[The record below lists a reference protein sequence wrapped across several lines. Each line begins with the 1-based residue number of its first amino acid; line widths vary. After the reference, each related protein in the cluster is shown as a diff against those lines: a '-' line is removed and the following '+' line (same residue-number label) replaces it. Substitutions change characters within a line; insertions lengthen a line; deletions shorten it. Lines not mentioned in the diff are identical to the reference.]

1 MGSGGP
7 PPPVRVLFI
16 RTLTVFCTVALCFGL
31 VRFAPDPGQ
40 LDAAAFNPMRLLE
53 GVADWRPQWLPSG
66 RGTVPRLGEAVSAAA
81 TPTAIRIPTVV
92 LPSEGQAELP
102 NQPPEPKP
110 DDGTPSGSVSIPY
123 FEQREPSGQEADLAE
138 TPNPASSRQDAARG
152 PAAVLEVPE
161 IEIPAREEPVGP
173 RPTPAG
179 LGPVPQPQEPQ
190 APLVR
195 TGKGIQTILVLGSDQ
210 RPGDPTWRTDVIMV
224 AVIDKE
230 LQKVVIV
237 SIPRDM
243 WVESTDPELASKINT
258 FDYWGEQWRS
268 GGGVELL
275 GRVIDEQFGIP
286 IDLYAKLRFEGFVRL
301 VDSLGG
307 IDIDVPCAL
316 YDIKPTENIY
326 LNLQPGRYHFDGAQ
340 TLAYVR
346 SRAQGGDLSRVDR
359 QQQVLLALRSRF
371 QVRKLVSQ
379 IPSLYTTLNDTV
391 DTNIGL
397 LNAIQLARLAYNLD
411 ASQVEIVSLSP
422 HRHMET
428 GWQQGMQVW
437 LPVWDVIRADIS
449 AALDRE
455 PGTRMGEPI
464 VGAAAAAP
472 VCR

>member
-1 MGSGGP
+1 M
-7 PPPVRVLFI
+7 RVLLT

-40 LDAAAFNPMRLLE
+40 LDAAGLGPMRLLAS
-53 GVADWRPQWLPSG
+53 VADWRSQWLPPG
-66 RGTVPRLGEAVSAAA
+66 RAAVPRLGETVPVSPTPTTIRVPAVS
-81 TPTAIRIPTVV
+81 
-92 LPSEGQAELP
+92 LPSADPAELP
-102 NQPPEPKP
+102 SQPPEPAK
-110 DDGTPSGSVSIPY
+110 DNNDLSGSVSIPY
-123 FEQREPSGQEADLAE
+123 FEKRESSGQETGPAGPPSPAD
-138 TPNPASSRQDAARG
+138 RGQDSVRG
-152 PAAVLEVPE
+152 PAATLEVPE

-173 RPTPAG
+173 RPTPVGIGSA
-179 LGPVPQPQEPQ
+179 PQPQTPQ
-190 APLVR
+190 APLVQ

-230 LQKVVIV
+230 LHKVVVV

-243 WVESTDPELASKINT
+243 WVESTEPELANKINT
-258 FDYWGEQWRS
+258 FDYWGEQWKQ
-268 GGGVELL
+268 GGGAELL

-286 IDLYAKLRFEGFVRL
+286 IDLYAKLRFEGFVRI

-379 IPSLYTTLNDTV
+379 IPSLYTTLKDTV

-397 LNAIQLARLAYNLD
+397 LNAIQLARLAYDLD
-411 ASQVEIVSLSP
+411 ASEVDIVSLSP

-437 LPVWDVIRADIS
+437 LPQWDVIRADIS

-455 PGTRMGEPI
+455 PGKEPGQQI
-464 VGAAAAAP
+464 VGAATAAP

>member
-1 MGSGGP
+1 M
-7 PPPVRVLFI
+7 RVLFI

-40 LDAAAFNPMRLLE
+40 LDAATLNPMRLLE

-102 NQPPEPKP
+102 NQPPEPET
-110 DDGTPSGSVSIPY
+110 DHGTPSGSVSIPY
-123 FEQREPSGQEADLAE
+123 FEQREPSGPEADLAE
-138 TPNPASSRQDAARG
+138 SPNPASSRQDTARG

-224 AVIDKE
+224 AVINKE
-230 LQKVVIV
+230 LPKVVVV

-243 WVESTDPELASKINT
+243 WVESTEPELASKINT
-258 FDYWGEQWRS
+258 FDYWGEQWKL
-268 GGGVELL
+268 GGGAELL

-286 IDLYAKLRFEGFVRL
+286 IDLYAKLRFEGFVSV

-379 IPSLYTTLNDTV
+379 IPALYTTVKDAV

-397 LNAIQLARLAYNLD
+397 LNAIQLARLAYDLD

-422 HRHMET
+422 QRHMET

-437 LPVWDVIRADIS
+437 LPIWDVIRADIS

-455 PGTRMGEPI
+455 PGTQMGGPI

>member
-1 MGSGGP
+1 M
-7 PPPVRVLFI
+7 
-16 RTLTVFCTVALCFGL
+16 
-31 VRFAPDPGQ
+31 
-40 LDAAAFNPMRLLE
+40 NLE
-53 GVADWRPQWLPSG
+53 R
-66 RGTVPRLGEAVSAAA
+66 RPRLEAG
-81 TPTAIRIPTVV
+81 
-92 LPSEGQAELP
+92 L
-102 NQPPEPKP
+102 
-110 DDGTPSGSVSIPY
+110 
-123 FEQREPSGQEADLAE
+123 
-138 TPNPASSRQDAARG
+138 
-152 PAAVLEVPE
+152 
-161 IEIPAREEPVGP
+161 VGP

-179 LGPVPQPQEPQ
+179 LGPAPQLQEPQ

-210 RPGDPTWRTDVIMV
+210 RPSDPTWRTDVIMV
-224 AVIDKE
+224 AVINKE
-230 LQKVVIV
+230 LPKVVVV

-243 WVESTDPELASKINT
+243 WVESTEPELASKINT
-258 FDYWGEQWRS
+258 FDYWGEQWKP

-275 GRVIDEQFGIP
+275 AHVIDEQFGIP
-286 IDLYAKLRFEGFVRL
+286 IDLYAKLRFEGFVRI

-379 IPSLYTTLNDTV
+379 IPALYTTVKDAV

-397 LNAIQLARLAYNLD
+397 LNAIQLARLAYDLD

-422 HRHMET
+422 QRHMET

-437 LPVWDVIRADIS
+437 LPIWDVIRADIS

-455 PGTRMGEPI
+455 PGAQMGEPI

>member
-1 MGSGGP
+1 
-7 PPPVRVLFI
+7 
-16 RTLTVFCTVALCFGL
+16 
-31 VRFAPDPGQ
+31 
-40 LDAAAFNPMRLLE
+40 MRLLE
-53 GVADWRPQWLPSG
+53 SVADWRAQRLSPG
-66 RGTVPRLGEAVSAAA
+66 GTAVPRLGEAVPAAP
-81 TPTAIRIPTVV
+81 TPTAIRVPSVN
-92 LPSEGQAELP
+92 LPSESQAELP
-102 NQPPEPKP
+102 SQPPGSEPENN
-110 DDGTPSGSVSIPY
+110 DPSGSVSIPY
-123 FEQREPSGQEADLAE
+123 FEQREPADPE
-138 TPNPASSRQDAARG
+138 TGPADSPNPANSQPDPVRG
-152 PAAVLEVPE
+152 PAAALEVPE
-161 IEIPAREEPVGP
+161 IDIPVREEPVGP

-179 LGPVPQPQEPQ
+179 IGSAPQPPAPQ
-190 APLVR
+190 APLVQ

-230 LQKVVIV
+230 LQKVVVV

-243 WVESTDPELASKINT
+243 WVESTEPELASKINT
-258 FDYWGEQWRS
+258 FDYWGEQWKP
-268 GGGVELL
+268 GGGAELL

-286 IDLYAKLRFEGFVRL
+286 IDLYAKLRFEGFVRI
-301 VDSLGG
+301 VDGLGG

-316 YDIKPTENIY
+316 YDIKPAENIY

-379 IPSLYTTLNDTV
+379 IPSLYTTLKDTV

-397 LNAIQLARLAYNLD
+397 LNAIQLARLAYDLD
-411 ASQVEIVSLSP
+411 ASEVEILSLSP

-437 LPVWDVIRADIS
+437 LPQWDVIRADIS
-449 AALDRE
+449 AALDRK
-455 PGTRMGEPI
+455 PGEQSGEPI

>member
-1 MGSGGP
+1 M
-7 PPPVRVLFI
+7 RVLLI
-16 RTLTVFCTVALCFGL
+16 RTLTVFCTVAFCFGL

-40 LDAAAFNPMRLLE
+40 LDAADLNPMRLLE
-53 GVADWRPQWLPSG
+53 GVTDWQSQWLPSG
-66 RGTVPRLGEAVSAAA
+66 RGVVPRLGEAVPVAA
-81 TPTAIRIPTVV
+81 TPTAIRIPSVN
-92 LPSEGQAELP
+92 LPSNGQAELP
-102 NQPPEPKP
+102 NQPPKP
-110 DDGTPSGSVSIPY
+110 VEENGAPSGSVSIPY
-123 FEQREPSGQEADLAE
+123 FEQRELTGQKTDLAE
-138 TPNPASSRQDAARG
+138 SPVPANGRQDSARG
-152 PAAVLEVPE
+152 PAAALDVPE
-161 IEIPAREEPVGP
+161 IEIPMREEPAGP

-179 LGPVPQPQEPQ
+179 LGPAPQPQEPQ

-210 RPGDPTWRTDVIMV
+210 RPSDPTWRTDVIMV
-224 AVIDKE
+224 AVINKE
-230 LQKVVIV
+230 LPKVVVV

-243 WVESTDPELASKINT
+243 WVESTEPEMASKINT
-258 FDYWGEQWRS
+258 FDYWGEQWKP
-268 GGGVELL
+268 GGGAELL

-286 IDLYAKLRFEGFVRL
+286 IDLYAKLRFEGFVRI

-379 IPSLYTTLNDTV
+379 IPSLYTTVKDAV

-397 LNAIQLARLAYNLD
+397 LSAIQLARLAYDLD
-411 ASQVEIVSLSP
+411 SSQVEIVSLSP
-422 HRHMET
+422 QRHMET

-455 PGTRMGEPI
+455 PGGQMGDPI
-464 VGAAAAAP
+464 VGATAAAP

>member
-1 MGSGGP
+1 MDPKGP
-7 PPPVRVLFI
+7 PSPVRVLLI
-16 RTLTVFCTVALCFGL
+16 RTFTVFCTVALCFGL

-40 LDAAAFNPMRLLE
+40 LDAAELNPVRLLE
-53 GVADWRPQWLPSG
+53 GVADWRSQWLPAG
-66 RGTVPRLGEAVSAAA
+66 RGPVPRLGEAVPVAA
-81 TPTAIRIPTVV
+81 TPTAIQVPSVN

-102 NQPPEPKP
+102 DQPTGPITEN
-110 DDGTPSGSVSIPY
+110 GTPSGSVSIPY
-123 FEQREPSGQEADLAE
+123 FEQREPPGQETDLAAS
-138 TPNPASSRQDAARG
+138 PNPAGSRQDSARG

-161 IEIPAREEPVGP
+161 IKIPAREEPVGP

-179 LGPVPQPQEPQ
+179 LGPVSQPQAPQ

-210 RPGDPTWRTDVIMV
+210 RAGDPTWRTDVIMV

-230 LQKVVIV
+230 LPKVVIV

-258 FDYWGEQWRS
+258 FDYWGEQWKP
-268 GGGVELL
+268 GGGAELL
-275 GRVIDEQFGIP
+275 SRVIDERFGIP
-286 IDLYAKLRFEGFVRL
+286 IDLYAKLRFEGFVRI

-326 LNLQPGRYHFDGAQ
+326 LNLQPGRYHFDGTQ

-379 IPSLYTTLNDTV
+379 IPALYTTLNDTV
-391 DTNIGL
+391 DTDIGL

-411 ASQVEIVSLSP
+411 VSQVEIVSLSP

-437 LPVWDVIRADIS
+437 LPVWDVIRADIG
-449 AALDRE
+449 AALARE
-455 PGTRMGEPI
+455 PGAQTGEPI

>member
-1 MGSGGP
+1 
-7 PPPVRVLFI
+7 
-16 RTLTVFCTVALCFGL
+16 
-31 VRFAPDPGQ
+31 
-40 LDAAAFNPMRLLE
+40 MRLLE
-53 GVADWRPQWLPSG
+53 SIADWRAQWLPPG
-66 RGTVPRLGEAVSAAA
+66 GAAGPRLGEAVPAAP
-81 TPTAIRIPTVV
+81 TPTAIRVPSVS

-102 NQPPEPKP
+102 NQPPEAEPENNDP
-110 DDGTPSGSVSIPY
+110 AGSVSIPY
-123 FEQREPSGQEADLAE
+123 FEQREPSGQETGPAGAS
-138 TPNPASSRQDAARG
+138 NPGNSRQDPVRG
-152 PAAVLEVPE
+152 PAAALDVPE
-161 IEIPAREEPVGP
+161 IDIPAREEPVGP
-173 RPTPAG
+173 RPTPVGIGSA
-179 LGPVPQPQEPQ
+179 PQSPAPQ
-190 APLVR
+190 APLVQ

-230 LQKVVIV
+230 LQKVVVV

-258 FDYWGEQWRS
+258 FDYWGEQWKP
-268 GGGVELL
+268 GGGAELL

-286 IDLYAKLRFEGFVRL
+286 IDLYAKLRFEGFVRI
-301 VDSLGG
+301 VDGLGG

-316 YDIKPTENIY
+316 YDIKPAENIY

-379 IPSLYTTLNDTV
+379 IPSLYTTLKDTV

-397 LNAIQLARLAYNLD
+397 LNAIQLARLAYDLD
-411 ASQVEIVSLSP
+411 ASEVEILSLSP

-437 LPVWDVIRADIS
+437 LPQWDVIRADIS
-449 AALDRE
+449 AALDRK
-455 PGTRMGEPI
+455 PGEQSGEQI
-464 VGAAAAAP
+464 MGAAAAAP

>member
-1 MGSGGP
+1 M
-7 PPPVRVLFI
+7 
-16 RTLTVFCTVALCFGL
+16 TVFCTVAFCFGL

-40 LDAAAFNPMRLLE
+40 LDAADLNPMRLLE
-53 GVADWRPQWLPSG
+53 GVTDWQSQWLPSG
-66 RGTVPRLGEAVSAAA
+66 RGAVPRLGEAVPAAA
-81 TPTAIRIPTVV
+81 TPTAIRIPSVN
-92 LPSEGQAELP
+92 LPSNGQAELP
-102 NQPPEPKP
+102 NQPPDPVKEN
-110 DDGTPSGSVSIPY
+110 GTPSGSVSIPY
-123 FEQREPSGQEADLAE
+123 FEQREPPGQKIDLAE
-138 TPNPASSRQDAARG
+138 SPAPANGRQDSARG
-152 PAAVLEVPE
+152 PAAALDVPE
-161 IEIPAREEPVGP
+161 IEIPIREEPVEP

-179 LGPVPQPQEPQ
+179 LGPASQPQEPQ
-190 APLVR
+190 VPLVR

-210 RPGDPTWRTDVIMV
+210 RPSDPTWRTDVIMV
-224 AVIDKE
+224 AVINKE
-230 LQKVVIV
+230 LPKVVVV

-243 WVESTDPELASKINT
+243 WVESTEPELASKINT
-258 FDYWGEQWRS
+258 FDYWGEQWKP
-268 GGGVELL
+268 GGGAELL

-286 IDLYAKLRFEGFVRL
+286 IDLYAKLRFEGFVRI

-379 IPSLYTTLNDTV
+379 IPALYTTVKDAV

-397 LNAIQLARLAYNLD
+397 LSAIQLARLAYDLD

-422 HRHMET
+422 QRHMET

-455 PGTRMGEPI
+455 PGGQMGDPI
-464 VGAAAAAP
+464 VGATAAAP